1 VPSAFPCGRQLR
13 DTNQSVLDIALSTVS
28 DRTKVLQKLLRAIF
42 PFLLGTID
50 KQRSHSTSLLLSRPK
65 TTGKKGG
72 K

>member
-1 VPSAFPCGRQLR
+1 LISRSAL
-13 DTNQSVLDIALSTVS
+13 LS
-28 DRTKVLQKLLRAIF
+28 DRTKDLQKLLRAIF

-50 KQRSHSTSLLLSRPK
+50 KQRSHSNFTAIIRPK